1 VRGGFQSC
9 TARAPGSVGNVAVGF
24 DILGH
29 AFAAVFDQVEAR
41 RTDEAGIQLLCAGP
55 GSATLPTLATANTAG
70 RAAQA
75 VLQKANLAW
84 GLQLNI
90 LKGIPVASGLGGSAA
105 SAVAA
110 AAAVNGLLE
119 HPLSL
124 ESVLDCALEGE
135 AVATGSRV
143 IDNVAASLF
152 GGLVF
157 ALDGQ
162 PPVARSV
169 PVPEGLYCALVHP
182 DLVITTEASRAG
194 LSDQVSRATVVA
206 QMANLAGVLIGC
218 HQTDIP
224 MLGRF
229 LRDCMIEP
237 QRASQVPG
245 FARVQAAALSE
256 GALGCSLSGSGPSIF
271 AWCQGREQ
279 AHAVA
284 SSMSR
289 VFDDMQIASRR
300 WVSPVAGSGVQIVER
315 Q

>member
-1 VRGGFQSC
+1 M
-9 TARAPGSVGNVAVGF
+9 GNVAVGF

-29 AFAAVFDQVEAR
+29 AFDAVFDQVEAR
-41 RTDEAGIQLLCAGP
+41 RTDAAGIQLICSGP
-55 GSATLPTLATANTAG
+55 GSGTIPTLAAANTAG

-75 VLQKANLAW
+75 VLQKADLSW
-84 GLQLNI
+84 GLQLRI

-110 AAAVNGLLE
+110 AVAVSGLLE
-119 HPLSL
+119 HPLSM
-124 ESVLDCALEGE
+124 ESLLDCALEGE

-157 ALDGQ
+157 AVDGQ
-162 PPVARSV
+162 PPLARTV

-182 DLVITTEASRAG
+182 DLAITTEASRAG
-194 LSDQVSRATVVA
+194 LSDQVSRTTVVA
-206 QMANLAGVLIGC
+206 QMANLAGVLLGC
-218 HQTDIP
+218 QQAEIP

-237 QRASQVPG
+237 QRASQIPG
-245 FARVQAAALSE
+245 FVQVQAAAMLE

-271 AWCQGREQ
+271 AWCQGRQQ
-279 AHAVA
+279 AQAVA
-284 SSMSR
+284 ESMSTI
-289 VFDDMQIASRR
+289 FNDMQIASRH
-300 WVSPVAGSGVQIVER
+300 WISPVGARGAQIVER

>member
-1 VRGGFQSC
+1 M
-9 TARAPGSVGNVAVGF
+9 GNVAVGF

-29 AFAAVFDQVEAR
+29 AFDAVFDQVEAR
-41 RTDEAGIQLLCAGP
+41 RTDVAGIQLNCSGP
-55 GSATLPTLATANTAG
+55 GAGALPTQASANTAG

-75 VLQKANLAW
+75 VLEKAGLAW
-84 GLQLNI
+84 GLQLRI
-90 LKGIPVASGLGGSAA
+90 LKGIPVGSGLGGSAA

-110 AAAVNGLLE
+110 AVAVNGLLE
-119 HPLSL
+119 HPLSS
-124 ESVLDCALEGE
+124 ESLLDCALEGE

-143 IDNVAASLF
+143 IDNVAASLL

-157 ALDGQ
+157 AQDGQ
-162 PPVARSV
+162 PPMARTV
-169 PVPEGLYCALVHP
+169 PVPEDLYCALVHP

-194 LSDQVSRATVVA
+194 LSEQVSRKTVVA
-206 QMANLAGVLIGC
+206 QTANLAGVLIGC
-218 HQTDIP
+218 QQADIP

-237 QRASQVPG
+237 QRAAQVPG
-245 FARVQAAALSE
+245 FVHVQTAAMAA

-271 AWCQGREQ
+271 AWCQGRQQ
-279 AHAVA
+279 AQTVA

-289 VFDDMQIASRR
+289 IFDDMQIASRH
-300 WVSPVAGSGVQIVER
+300 WVSPVGSGGAQIVER